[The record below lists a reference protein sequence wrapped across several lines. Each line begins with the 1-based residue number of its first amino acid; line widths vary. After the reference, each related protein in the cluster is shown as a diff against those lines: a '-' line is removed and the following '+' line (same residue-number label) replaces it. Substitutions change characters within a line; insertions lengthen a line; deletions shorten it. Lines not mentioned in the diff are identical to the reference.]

1 MLVAVIIVGKGFPKI
16 YILYIFNDFIHIFDN
31 IIILF
36 QSISISINKVL
47 ITDLKELKIYREF
60 QTIASINLVRTA
72 VISNVAPAGLT
83 QIQTNRFNQKKLNNE
98 WEV

>member
-16 YILYIFNDFIHIFDN
+16 YILYIFNDFIHIFNN
-31 IIILF
+31 III
-36 QSISISINKVL
+36 
-47 ITDLKELKIYREF
+47 KELKSYREF